1 MNTASDIRFAA
12 SPARSGVSMLAHLSR
27 MLDRRRRPTAT
38 ANSVSGLLPASS
50 GPDDVPAAMRLSGEG
65 ADRRLVV
72 QQALDRLFSGRFFSI
87 CVIQD
92 LMKLVGATPQSEAYR
107 LLRALHCV
115 HYEDMRPELIE
126 RLPHLVN
133 ECLRP
138 RGACVATDIALR
150 GIAFER
156 AQARG

>member
-1 MNTASDIRFAA
+1 MNTVSDFRFAA
-12 SPARSGVSMLAHLSR
+12 SPAASLVFRLARLPRTFGRRSL
-27 MLDRRRRPTAT
+27 PTAAAIVQEDSAPVSSRSDAARAALHPT
-38 ANSVSGLLPASS
+38 A
-50 GPDDVPAAMRLSGEG
+50 DG

-72 QQALDRLFSGRFFSI
+72 QQALDRLFSSRFFSI

-92 LMKLVGATPQSEAYR
+92 LMKLVGAAPQSEAYR
-107 LLRALHCV
+107 MLRALHCV
-115 HYEDMRPELIE
+115 HYEDMQPELIE

-138 RGACVATDIALR
+138 RGRCVATDIALH

-156 AQARG
+156 APASA